1 METLKIESL
10 PGHVGII
17 MDGNGRWAKQ
27 KKFPRIYG
35 HRNAISAVRQTVEA
49 SVELGIKILTLYA
62 FSTENWERPKVEV
75 NFLMKLFEE
84 FLKKELKT
92 LTENN
97 IQFKIL
103 GHRSRLPAF
112 LDNPIQHAYDVT
124 KNNTGMTLCLAV
136 DYGSRSE
143 ILNACKKIVKKVQSN
158 QLNYDDIDEAIFSEH
173 LFTNGLADPDLIIRT
188 SGELR
193 LSNFLLWQ
201 SAYAEFYF
209 TDTLWPDFNRTELI
223 KALVDYSGRNRRRG
237 KVND

>member
-1 METLKIESL
+1 
-10 PGHVGII
+10 

-35 HRNAISAVRQTVEA
+35 HKNAISAVRQTVEA

-62 FSTENWERPKVEV
+62 FSTENWERPHKEV
-75 NFLMKLFEE
+75 NFLMRLFEE
-84 FLKKELKT
+84 FLKKEVRSLID
-92 LTENN
+92 NN

-103 GHRSRLPAF
+103 GHRNRLPAF
-112 LDNPIQHAYDVT
+112 LKTPIEHAYEVT
-124 KNNTGMTLCLAV
+124 KANTGMTLCLAV

-143 ILNACKKIVKKVQSN
+143 ILTACKEIAKKVQAN
-158 QLNYDDIDEAIFSEH
+158 QLKYEEIDESIFSEH
-173 LFTNGLADPDLIIRT
+173 LFTKGLADPDLIIRT

-209 TDTLWPDFNRTELI
+209 TETLWPDFNRSELI
-223 KALVDYSGRNRRRG
+223 KALEDYSGRSRRRG
-237 KVND
+237 KVNDE